1 MFDIIVVGTGAAG
14 VAAAFGFTERGIKP
28 LILDVGFSNPDQDV
42 KVSQNLYDFKQERDS
57 FDLTIGKDYRGLH
70 NIAYPDN
77 TVPVKL
83 TAPNF
88 GFVTQGSEQLS
99 PYRSGGFSPVQS
111 FASGGLANAWGAGV
125 YRFIE
130 RDLEGFPLKE
140 PDLVGYFDRLTD
152 EIGIS
157 GTEDDLRP
165 FFGKADR
172 LQEPLRLSFNASLL
186 YQAYQK
192 NREYLNLKGLHVGRA
207 RLAVLSEARD
217 GRHPCDYTNLEFW
230 QPGLPY
236 IYTPLITLEKL
247 VREGKVY
254 YKNQRLVNSFEEI
267 DGGVLVRCKN
277 LPNQIDEEFRCKKLL
292 LAAGAIN
299 TAKIV
304 LSSRQD
310 FETQLSLLDNPA
322 IQIPLVFP
330 SSIGRV
336 IDKHAFGLVQLNLVW
351 EDNHTG
357 ERLQGS
363 VMEITSPMRA
373 EFFPSLP
380 FCASANLDLMRYLL
394 PAMMLI
400 QLFYPSSMRKPS
412 RLKLLPDNSL
422 SIEGDEISVDL
433 SHVKTFLGFMR
444 RLGAYSH
451 PALIVKVPN
460 GHAIHYAGTLPM
472 RDIPST
478 PYECYPNG
486 RLNQTEN
493 VYIVDG
499 ASFPALPAKNYS
511 FAMMANAMR
520 IADEIAKRTGDV

>member
-1 MFDIIVVGTGAAG
+1 
-14 VAAAFGFTERGIKP
+14 
-28 LILDVGFSNPDQDV
+28 
-42 KVSQNLYDFKQERDS
+42 
-57 FDLTIGKDYRGLH
+57 
-70 NIAYPDN
+70 
-77 TVPVKL
+77 
-83 TAPNF
+83 
-88 GFVTQGSEQLS
+88 
-99 PYRSGGFSPVQS
+99 
-111 FASGGLANAWGAGV
+111 
-125 YRFIE
+125 
-130 RDLEGFPLKE
+130 
-140 PDLVGYFDRLTD
+140 
-152 EIGIS
+152 
-157 GTEDDLRP
+157 
-165 FFGKADR
+165 
-172 LQEPLRLSFNASLL
+172 
-186 YQAYQK
+186 
-192 NREYLNLKGLHVGRA
+192 
-207 RLAVLSEARD
+207 
-217 GRHPCDYTNLEFW
+217 
-230 QPGLPY
+230 
-236 IYTPLITLEKL
+236 

-400 QLFYPSSMRKPS
+400 QLFYPSSMRKPP